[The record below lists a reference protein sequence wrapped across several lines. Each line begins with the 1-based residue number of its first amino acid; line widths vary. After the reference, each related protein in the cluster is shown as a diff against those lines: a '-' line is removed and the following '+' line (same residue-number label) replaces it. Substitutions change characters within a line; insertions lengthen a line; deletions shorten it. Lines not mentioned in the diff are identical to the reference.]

1 MPGGS
6 IGGRPSV
13 WLSRLPEPARCRSSA
28 RGLLGHDRGR
38 DDVIVLAR
46 ARGDVRI
53 GYEVAMALPAPLE
66 VFLVR
71 KLGVPG
77 HVELAMGAL
86 ASWWWW

>member
-1 MPGGS
+1 M
-6 IGGRPSV
+6 
-13 WLSRLPEPARCRSSA
+13 
-28 RGLLGHDRGR
+28 
-38 DDVIVLAR
+38 IVLAR

-86 ASWWWW
+86 ASWSWW